1 MLKIDLIP
9 EYSER
14 FVNFLPSPFI
24 FLSKV
29 LSFQEKN
36 LKNKIK

>member
-14 FVNFLPSPFI
+14 FLKLFAFTISFSLKKYMFLR
-24 FLSKV
+24 
-29 LSFQEKN
+29 EK
-36 LKNKIK
+36 